1 MLFDV
6 EGFFCPKKQD
16 SAHDLKLFALA
27 SLTSSMLIYNTLATI
42 NSCGLSDLHFGSQ
55 LSREFIPESKNLS
68 ELSKYYPIL
77 VWTIRDHFLDLT
89 VEKNGQTI
97 AATSDEYMEDCL
109 EQKNGQCSEIKE
121 NFKNRKCFAFPEPVA
136 KKLMKKL
143 DEIPAEELDQDFVQ
157 VANDLLVFIEKNGN
171 TKNIIGQNG
180 EVFTEAFKNFLNSIQ
195 EKHLNL
201 ESVYDNAETAI
212 NQKAFDKV
220 YQSFKES
227 LNSQV
232 QNFPGELS
240 SYYRGP
246 FNIWESTSNCLLV
259 SSQTC

>member
-1 MLFDV
+1 VLFDV

-97 AATSDEYMEDCL
+97 EATSDEYMEDCL
-109 EQKNGQCSEIKE
+109 EQKN
-121 NFKNRKCFAFPEPVA
+121 
-136 KKLMKKL
+136 
-143 DEIPAEELDQDFVQ
+143 
-157 VANDLLVFIEKNGN
+157 DLLKNWTRTLSKLPMIFWSSSRRMGTQKISSVRMEKSLQRLSRISS
-171 TKNIIGQNG
+171 TPFKKNIS
-180 EVFTEAFKNFLNSIQ
+180 TLNQCMTTLRPPSIR
-195 EKHLNL
+195 KHLIKFIRAS
-201 ESVYDNAETAI
+201 ERV
-212 NQKAFDKV
+212 
-220 YQSFKES
+220 
-227 LNSQV
+227 
-232 QNFPGELS
+232 
-240 SYYRGP
+240 
-246 FNIWESTSNCLLV
+246 
-259 SSQTC
+259 